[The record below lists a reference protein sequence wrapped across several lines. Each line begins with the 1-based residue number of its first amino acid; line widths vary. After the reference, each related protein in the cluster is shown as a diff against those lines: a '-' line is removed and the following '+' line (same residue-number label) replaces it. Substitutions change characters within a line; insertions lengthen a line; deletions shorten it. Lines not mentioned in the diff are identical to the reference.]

1 MVNVVDLDNDCSKIT
16 EEELETTERLL
27 TLEINEKKAES
38 QKKMAWISLIS
49 MIVFILILF
58 TPLISIERLQA
69 LSELFG
75 LYFIAVS
82 GILGAYMGFSTWES
96 NNALNNSDNR
106 TTVYRNHTNSGKMYL
121 AKKIPD

>member
-1 MVNVVDLDNDCSKIT
+1 MVNIVDLDDDEKVSL
-16 EEELETTERLL
+16 EELETTEKLL
-27 TLEINEKKAES
+27 TLELNEKKAES
-38 QKKMAWISLIS
+38 QKRMAWVSLIS

-58 TPLISIERLQA
+58 TPLISVERVQA

-82 GILGAYMGFSTWES
+82 GILGAFMGFSTWES
-96 NNALNNSDNR
+96 NNALNNSDNK
-106 TTVYRNHTNSGKMYL
+106 TTVYRSTATGKNRMYS